1 MIESINTQ
9 VYVQLLLFFGSIVIG
24 VLLTRAVLMPAAG
37 KVIRRRDGDVKAQH
51 SFENIIGMTGLFV
64 TFTVALQVANFGNLL
79 TVLGTIAAAATVAV
93 GFGMRDQIS
102 SLVAGIFIH
111 TDNPYVKGDY
121 IKVDEFE
128 GVVKEVKLRA
138 TVIETDKDPK
148 QVVPNNLVT
157 TKTLKNYTRG
167 RKTRRNIEVTAE
179 PEKAEETLETLHE
192 AVEECETVWQKPA
205 PSSSFEGMQEDKMK
219 LICSYWI
226 GSPENADKVKDEI
239 MRSFNSKMIEK
250 GMYEKEE
257 EEE

>member
-1 MIESINTQ
+1 MLESINTQ
-9 VYVQLLLFFGSIVIG
+9 VYVQLLLFFGSLVIG

-37 KVIRRRDGDVKAQH
+37 KVIRRRDGDIKAQH
-51 SFENIIGMTGLFV
+51 SFENIIGMTGLFL
-64 TFTVALQVANFGNLL
+64 TFTVALQVADFGNLL

-128 GVVKEVKLRA
+128 GVVKEVRLRA

-148 QVVPNNLVT
+148 QVVPNNMVT
-157 TKTLKNYTRG
+157 TKTLKNFTRG
-167 RKTRRNIEVTAE
+167 RKTRRNIEITSE
-179 PEKAEETLETLHE
+179 PEKAEETLSILKE
-192 AVEECETVWQKPA
+192 AVEGVDAVWQKPA
-205 PSSSFEGMQEDKMK
+205 PSSSFEGVEDGKMK
-219 LICSYWI
+219 LRCSYWI
-226 GSPENADKVKDEI
+226 GSPENADEIKDQIMRDFNSRMKDE
-239 MRSFNSKMIEK
+239 
-250 GMYEKEE
+250 GMYMKEE

>member
-1 MIESINTQ
+1 MLESINTQ
-9 VYVQLLLFFGSIVIG
+9 IYIQLLLFFGSIVIG
-24 VLLTRAVLMPAAG
+24 VLLTRAALMPAAG
-37 KVIRRRDGDVKAQH
+37 KVIKRRDGDIKAVH
-51 SFENIIGMTGLFV
+51 SFENIIGVAGLFV

-128 GVVKEVKLRA
+128 GVVRDVRLRA

-157 TKTLKNYTRG
+157 TKTLKNFTRG
-167 RKTRRNIEVTAE
+167 RKTRRNIEISSE
-179 PEKAEETLETLHE
+179 PGNAEETLEILRQ
-192 AVEECETVWQKPA
+192 AVEGVDAVWQKPA
-205 PSSSFEGMQEDKMK
+205 PSSSFEGMEDGKMK
-219 LICSYWI
+219 LRCSYWI
-226 GSPENADKVKDEI
+226 GSPENADEVKDEI
-239 MRSFNSKMIEK
+239 MRNFNSKMIEK
-250 GMYEKEE
+250 GLYEE
-257 EEE
+257 EEEE

>member
-1 MIESINTQ
+1 MLESINTQ
-9 VYVQLLLFFGSIVIG
+9 VYVQLLLFFGSLVIG

-37 KVIRRRDGDVKAQH
+37 KVIRRRDGDIKAQH
-51 SFENIIGMTGLFV
+51 SFENIIGMTGLFL

-128 GVVKEVKLRA
+128 GVVKEVRLRA

-148 QVVPNNLVT
+148 QVVPNNMVT
-157 TKTLKNYTRG
+157 TKTLKNFTRG
-167 RKTRRNIEVTAE
+167 RKTRRNIEITSE
-179 PEKAEETLETLHE
+179 PEKAEETLSILKE
-192 AVEECETVWQKPA
+192 AVEGVDAVWQKPA
-205 PSSSFEGMQEDKMK
+205 PSSSFEGMEDGEMK
-219 LICSYWI
+219 LRCSCWI
-226 GSPENADKVKDEI
+226 GSPENADEIKDQI
-239 MRSFNSKMIEK
+239 MRDFNSRMKDK